1 MSSIE
6 AQLALEQ
13 GMLTRGAAGYSA
25 NLRKQE
31 EGNRGGETTYAK
43 RLIEN
48 YLYPLVEKLDEYLA
62 SRGAGN
68 GGKARALIRRVASD
82 KCMYIALRSVFNSF
96 TIDEQVVQTA
106 SRIGRAIED
115 EARFSRFKELHGN
128 YYDEIIKDFKRKGT
142 VDYRFMHR
150 VLTHQA
156 NVYNDKWE
164 SWTSA
169 ERVEVGVR
177 LLDIVLKNT
186 NLMTKTIIK
195 SNGKSKTLL
204 QPTDEAKEWVN
215 QHEELSKLLFPDRSP
230 CIIEP
235 DKWTGLHQGGYYSPQ
250 LRSGTPMVKT
260 SSKAQKIALAKADL
274 TLVQDALNGVQS
286 VEWEVNTDVLEIMR
300 SVWAQN
306 LGIGMPGSEKLAPD
320 PSPVS
325 KVQGRE
331 LTSAEIV
338 LLDEWKL
345 YATEVYTQEK
355 ERVSKSFQVTRIIRM
370 ANEYAQHSR
379 FWYVWYADFRGRLYT
394 ATAGFSPQGPDVAKG
409 LLRFAKG
416 KALGVRGLYWLKVH
430 IANRYGYDKVSYD
443 DRVAWVDDQ
452 KAILLATAA
461 APLDHTHVWKDA
473 DKPWQFLAAVIDYSK
488 ALAAQ
493 AIGVDYVSR
502 IPIGLDGSCNGLQ
515 HFSAMLRDE
524 VGGLATNLVPADKPS
539 DIYSEVARVCSTN
552 LRLQNEDMSDW
563 INFSAKYGGGT
574 IPRSMAKRPV
584 MTLPYGATRQ
594 SCTRYIHQSIIET
607 DRTFFPANF
616 AAAVALTPVLWNSIG
631 QVVVAARDAMDWLQ
645 SSATVMN
652 RGNEPIQ
659 WTTGDGFPVVQ
670 DMKKV
675 ETVQIDTQLQGRFQI
690 RVGTKTDQLDKPAQR
705 NGISPNFVHS
715 QDGNHLRAT
724 VRKANERGIYSLA
737 VIHDDYGTHA
747 ADTDALHECIREA
760 FIEQY
765 TDRDPLAEFKRQQEE
780 TGLELPDL
788 PAYGSLD
795 IQGVRDSRY
804 FFG

>member
-1 MSSIE
+1 
-6 AQLALEQ
+6 
-13 GMLTRGAAGYSA
+13 MLNRGAAGYTA

-31 EGNRGGETTYAK
+31 ANGRGGDTTYAK
-43 RLIEN
+43 RLIAN
-48 YLYPLVEKLDEYLA
+48 YLTPLVEKLEEFLVK
-62 SRGAGN
+62 STAGN
-68 GGKARALIRRVASD
+68 RGKARALLRRVPNDTA
-82 KCMYIALRSVFNSF
+82 IFITLRAVFNSF
-96 TIDEQVVQTA
+96 TLDEQLVQTA
-106 SRIGRAIED
+106 SRIGRMIED
-115 EARFSRFKELHGN
+115 EARFSRFQELHGN

-142 VDYRFMHR
+142 QDYRFMHR

-156 NVYNDKWE
+156 NVYQDQWIP
-164 SWTSA
+164 WTA
-169 ERVEVGVR
+169 IEKVDVGVR
-177 LLDIVLKNT
+177 LLDIVLVNT
-186 NLMTKTIIK
+186 DLLTKVTLK
-195 SNGKSKTLL
+195 SNGKTKTML
-204 QPTDEAKEWVN
+204 QPTDEAKAWVAE
-215 QHEELSKLLFPDRSP
+215 HEELSRFLFPDRSP

-235 DKWTGLHQGGYYSPQ
+235 DKWTGLQQGGYYSPQ
-250 LRSGTPMVKT
+250 LRSSTPMVKT
-260 SSKAQKIALAKADL
+260 GSVAQKKALAKADL
-274 TLVQDALNGVQS
+274 GLVQDALNGVQA
-286 VEWEVNTDVLEIMR
+286 VEWEVNTEVLEVMR
-300 SVWAQN
+300 AAWAQN
-306 LGIGMPGSEKLAPD
+306 LSIGMPGSEKMTPE

-325 KVQGRE
+325 HVEGTE
-331 LTSAEIV
+331 LTPAQV
-338 LLDEWKL
+338 AQLDEWKL

-409 LLRFAKG
+409 LLRFYRG
-416 KALGVRGLYWLKVH
+416 KALGERGWYWLRVH
-430 IANRYGYDKVSYD
+430 LANRYGYDKEHYD
-443 DRVAWVDDQ
+443 ERVRWVDERHDMLM
-452 KAILLATAA
+452 AAAA
-461 APLDHTHVWKDA
+461 APLDNLDVWKDA
-473 DKPWQFLAAVIDYSK
+473 DKPWQFLAALFEYRGAV
-488 ALAAQ
+488 AARSM
-493 AIGVDYVSR
+493 GHDYVSR

-515 HFSAMLRDE
+515 HFSAMLRDP
-524 VGGLATNLVPADKPS
+524 VGGRATNLVPAGKPS
-539 DIYSEVARVCSTN
+539 DIYSEVAKVCHTN
-552 LRLQNEDMSDW
+552 LSTLASLPEAPAVLTSWTD
-563 INFSAKYGGGT
+563 FATKYGAGS
-574 IPRSMAKRPV
+574 IPRYMAKRPV

-607 DRTFFPANF
+607 DRTFFDANF

-645 SSATVMN
+645 QSATAMN

-659 WTTGDGFPVVQ
+659 WTTPDGFPVVQ

-675 ETVQIDTQLQGRFQI
+675 ETYKIETQLAGRFQI
-690 RVGTKTDQLDKPAQR
+690 RVGTKTDELDKAAQR

-760 FIEQY
+760 FVEQY
-765 TDRDPLAEFKRQQEE
+765 TSHDPLADFKRQQEE
-780 TGLELPDL
+780 TGIELPDL

-795 IQGVRDSRY
+795 IEQVKASPY